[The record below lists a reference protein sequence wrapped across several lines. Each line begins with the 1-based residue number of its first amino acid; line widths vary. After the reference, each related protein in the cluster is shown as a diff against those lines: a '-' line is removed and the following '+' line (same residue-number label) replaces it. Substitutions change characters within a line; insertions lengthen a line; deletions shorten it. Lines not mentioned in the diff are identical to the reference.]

1 MNEKVKVESQAF
13 LFWDSYNEG
22 TYDVGRTK
30 AKRER
35 YLEKKLAMASYTSLL
50 VILILSDTG
59 FRLGY

>member
-1 MNEKVKVESQAF
+1 MNAKVKVESKAF

-35 YLEKKLAMASYTSLL
+35 YLEKKLEAKERKYENG
-50 VILILSDTG
+50 DN
-59 FRLGY
+59 

>member
-1 MNEKVKVESQAF
+1 MVEKVKVESQAF

-35 YLEKKLAMASYTSLL
+35 YLVKKLAAKERKNENG
-50 VILILSDTG
+50 DD
-59 FRLGY
+59 

>member
-1 MNEKVKVESQAF
+1 MNEKVKVESKAF

-35 YLEKKLAMASYTSLL
+35 YLEKKLEAKERKNENG
-50 VILILSDTG
+50 DD
-59 FRLGY
+59 

>member
-30 AKRER
+30 VKRER
-35 YLEKKLAMASYTSLL
+35 YLEKKLEAKERKNENG
-50 VILILSDTG
+50 DD
-59 FRLGY
+59 

>member
-1 MNEKVKVESQAF
+1 MVEKVKVESQAF

-35 YLEKKLAMASYTSLL
+35 YLEKKLEAKERKNENG
-50 VILILSDTG
+50 DD
-59 FRLGY
+59 

>member
-13 LFWDSYNEG
+13 LFWDTDNEG

-35 YLEKKLAMASYTSLL
+35 YLEKKREAKEKRNETRN
-50 VILILSDTG
+50 D
-59 FRLGY
+59 

>member
-1 MNEKVKVESQAF
+1 MNEKVKMDKNGNLVESKAF

-35 YLEKKLAMASYTSLL
+35 YLEKKLEAKERKYENG
-50 VILILSDTG
+50 DN
-59 FRLGY
+59 

>member
-1 MNEKVKVESQAF
+1 MKKRTSKKTLEIQEAKHVDSKAF

-35 YLEKKLAMASYTSLL
+35 YLEKKLEAKERKNENG
-50 VILILSDTG
+50 DD
-59 FRLGY
+59 

>member
-35 YLEKKLAMASYTSLL
+35 YLEKKREAKEKRNET
-50 VILILSDTG
+50 
-59 FRLGY
+59 RNN

>member
-1 MNEKVKVESQAF
+1 MNEKVKMDKNGNLVEGKAF

-35 YLEKKLAMASYTSLL
+35 YLEKKLEAKERKYENGDNRDSA
-50 VILILSDTG
+50 
-59 FRLGY
+59 